1 MSSSSQFISY
11 KLCDV
16 NYNTFEDVISKPNT
30 NNRKKLLQLLLKQF
44 LTFNLDQI
52 TVGKILT

>member
-1 MSSSSQFISY
+1 MKMSSSSQFISY

-30 NNRKKLLQLLLKQF
+30 NNKK
-44 LTFNLDQI
+44 NYYYYY
-52 TVGKILT
+52 